1 MRQNDRDVDQ
11 KAANGNRKKPRETM
25 SMRTAAG
32 QNLKHAA
39 ADDKHGRAHQNPDF
53 VGVEERVE
61 GFEHAGHKG
70 GPGGEARDG
79 RRSHRQRR
87 EATAQR
93 VKADQRRMGDV
104 RPLAGLRA
112 VML

>member
-1 MRQNDRDVDQ
+1 M
-11 KAANGNRKKPRETM
+11 G
-25 SMRTAAG
+25 MRTAAG
-32 QNLKHAA
+32 QHLEHAA
-39 ADDKHGRAHQNPDF
+39 ADYKHGRAHQNPDF

-61 GFEHAGHKG
+61 GLEHAGHKG
-70 GPGGEARDG
+70 GPGGEAGDG
-79 RRSHRQRR
+79 RRRHRQGRQ
-87 EATAQR
+87 ATAQR